1 MADLLSLI
9 RLRKHRV
16 EEKQKVL
23 SALYR
28 EAEMFQLKKQ
38 QMEDQLERERETAKI
53 NADAAAYYGL
63 YAENMR
69 KKIGKVD
76 EAIQRLNKRIEA
88 AQEDVRAAFA
98 EQKKVEIIQRN
109 RDEEEEKERA
119 DKETQMLDEIAIEG
133 FRRKEKE

>member
-9 RLRKHRV
+9 KLRKHTV
-16 EEKQKVL
+16 EEKQKIL

-28 EAEMFQLKKQ
+28 EVEILQNRRKDMEEQLAHEK
-38 QMEDQLERERETAKI
+38 ELATTNNGAG
-53 NADAAAYYGL
+53 AFFGL

-69 KKIGKVD
+69 KKIARMD
-76 EAIQRLNKRIEA
+76 EAIRKMNARIET

-109 RDEEEEKERA
+109 RDEEETKERA
-119 DKETQMLDEIAIEG
+119 DQESRLLDDIAIEG
-133 FRRKEKE
+133 FRRKGEE

>member
-1 MADLLSLI
+1 MADLFSLI
-9 RLRKHRV
+9 RLRKHTV
-16 EEKQKVL
+16 EEKQKIL

-28 EAEMFQLKKQ
+28 EVEMLQLKKQ
-38 QMEDQLERERETAKI
+38 QMEAQLEQERETAKT
-53 NADAAAYYGL
+53 NSDAAAYYGL

-76 EAIQRLNKRIEA
+76 EAIRRVNKRVEA

-109 RDEEEEKERA
+109 REEEEEKERA
-119 DKETQMLDEIAIEG
+119 DKEAQMLDEIAIEG

>member
-1 MADLLSLI
+1 MADLFSLI
-9 RLRKHRV
+9 RLRKHTV
-16 EEKQKVL
+16 EEKQKIL

-28 EAEMFQLKKQ
+28 EVEMLQLKKQ
-38 QMEDQLERERETAKI
+38 QMEAQLGQERETAKT
-53 NADAAAYYGL
+53 NSDAAAYYGL

-76 EAIQRLNKRIEA
+76 EAIRRVNKRVEA

-109 RDEEEEKERA
+109 REEEEEKERA
-119 DKETQMLDEIAIEG
+119 DKEAQMLDEIAIEG

>member
-1 MADLLSLI
+1 MADLFSLI
-9 RLRKHRV
+9 RLRKHTV
-16 EEKQKVL
+16 EEKQKIL

-28 EAEMFQLKKQ
+28 EVEMFQLKKQ
-38 QMEDQLERERETAKI
+38 QMEAQLEQERETAKT
-53 NADAAAYYGL
+53 NTDAAAYYGL

-76 EAIQRLNKRIEA
+76 EAIRRVNKRVEA
-88 AQEDVRAAFA
+88 AQEEVRAAFA

-109 RDEEEEKERA
+109 REEEEEKERA
-119 DKETQMLDEIAIEG
+119 GKEAQMLDEIAIEG